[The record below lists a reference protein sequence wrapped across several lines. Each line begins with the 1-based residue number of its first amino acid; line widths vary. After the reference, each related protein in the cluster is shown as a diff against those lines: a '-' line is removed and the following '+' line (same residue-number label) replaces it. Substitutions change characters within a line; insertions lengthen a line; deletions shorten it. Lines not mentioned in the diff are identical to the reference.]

1 MISTCSRNKQKKV
14 YIKIIQLPTKECHV
28 INFNT
33 NMREVRKKNDF
44 LCSWLYNMFAD
55 GLASHLK
62 DQLTEQVK
70 NSINFLVKA

>member
-1 MISTCSRNKQKKV
+1 MISTCSRNKQKTV
-14 YIKIIQLPTKECHV
+14 YIQLPTKEWHV

-33 NMREVRKKNDF
+33 NMREVKKKIDF

-62 DQLTEQVK
+62 DQLTKQVK
-70 NSINFLVKA
+70 NSINYINL